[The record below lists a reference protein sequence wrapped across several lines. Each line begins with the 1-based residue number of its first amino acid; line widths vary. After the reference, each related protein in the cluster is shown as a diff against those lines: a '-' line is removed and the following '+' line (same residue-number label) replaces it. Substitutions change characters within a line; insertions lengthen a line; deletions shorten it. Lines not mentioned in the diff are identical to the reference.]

1 LNFAGKE
8 ISSVDKFLIHQANG
22 FILQTIARKMKI
34 TMEKIP
40 VNIDRFGNT
49 SSASI
54 PLLMS
59 TEFHSTEFHSTEFH
73 STEFHQKAISGNI
86 LLSGFGSGLS
96 WGSMVQETDGISVCS
111 LTEI

>member
-54 PLLMS
+54 PLLI
-59 TEFHSTEFHSTEFH
+59 